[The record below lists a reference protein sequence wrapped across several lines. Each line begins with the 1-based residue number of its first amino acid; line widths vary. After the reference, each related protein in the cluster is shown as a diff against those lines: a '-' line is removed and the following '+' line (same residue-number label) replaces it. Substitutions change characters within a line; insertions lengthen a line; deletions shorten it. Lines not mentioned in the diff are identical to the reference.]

1 MQDEIARDGESAKED
16 PEQRD
21 VWPPERLSK
30 ADPSALTPRTLN
42 VHGMMRLT
50 PALRPNVER
59 MAAAGTSMLTPYFS
73 SCSWRYLSSFTASAS
88 NAAWKNEMV
97 CSHWKNS
104 GTVFRLM
111 SRPVNSKLQN
121 AKGSIVSITIR

>member
-1 MQDEIARDGESAKED
+1 MA
-16 PEQRD
+16 
-21 VWPPERLSK
+21 
-30 ADPSALTPRTLN
+30 
-42 VHGMMRLT
+42 RLT

-111 SRPVNSKLQN
+111 SRPVKSKLKN
-121 AKGSIVSITIR
+121 AKEPLVSIALQGCTGP